1 MAGSA
6 EGDGA
11 PRGRSIGEL
20 QGAID
25 AWIGENGGYWPP
37 LSLLARLSEETGEV
51 AREYNHRFGAKRK
64 KPSELETEVPGE
76 DRLSMELAD
85 VLFIVLCMANEQGI
99 DLDASFEAM
108 MNKLKIR
115 DAERFRAR

>member
-25 AWIGENGGYWPP
+25 AWIAENGGYWPP
-37 LSLLARLSEETGEV
+37 LSLLARLTEETGEV
-51 AREYNHRFGAKRK
+51 AREYNHRFGAKQK
-64 KPSELETEVPGE
+64 KRSELEAEVPGE
-76 DRLSMELAD
+76 DRLGMELAD
-85 VLFIVLCMANEQGI
+85 VLFIVLCMANEQGV
-99 DLDASFEAM
+99 DLDASFDAM

-115 DAERFRAR
+115 DAGRFRTR

>member
-1 MAGSA
+1 MAESA
-6 EGDGA
+6 DGPGA

-25 AWIGENGGYWPP
+25 AWIQQNGGYWPP

-64 KPSELETEVPGE
+64 KRSEVESEVPGE
-76 DRLSMELAD
+76 DPLSMELAD

-99 DLDASFEAM
+99 DLDASFSAM